1 MNWSHIHFTLL
12 IEMNNIVEI
21 IPFIDEVFISPSE
34 ILLDWN
40 HIPWISIIKIWYIFS
55 EQKST

>member
-1 MNWSHIHFTLL
+1 
-12 IEMNNIVEI
+12 MNNIVEI